1 MKYKPIYKC
10 PLCNQLIGY
19 GNAIDVPY
27 DILPEVLAKIVRNQQ
42 FAGHPILHQA
52 PMHIPH
58 QCKNGGAGLASF
70 AGFLPER
77 SDNT

>member
-19 GNAIDVPY
+19 GNAVDVPN
-27 DILPEVLAKIVRNQQ
+27 DMLPELLAAFVKNQQ
-42 FAGHPILHQA
+42 FAGHPILHKA

-58 QCKNGGAGLASF
+58 KCKDGGAGLASF
-70 AGFLPER
+70 AGLLPER